1 MAPRHYVSQNL
12 DSQRSSFFADG
23 MLVVL
28 LLALA
33 NFLLH
38 LYFNDRYGYFRDELN
53 YMACGDH
60 LAWGYV
66 DHPPLIPFLMKLSR
80 LLLGDSM
87 RSIRMVPALAT
98 SAAVILTGMIVRELG
113 GHRFAMVLSA

>member
-1 MAPRHYVSQNL
+1 MKTTTDPAPAL
-12 DSQRSSFFADG
+12 DNQRQPFLADG
-23 MLVVL
+23 MIIVL
-28 LLALA
+28 LLAFA

-38 LYFNDRYGYFRDELN
+38 LYFNNGYGYFRDEFD

-60 LAWGYV
+60 LAWGSV

-87 RSIRMVPALAT
+87 RTIRMVPALAP
-98 SAAVILTGMIVRELG
+98 SAPVISPGM
-113 GHRFAMVLSA
+113 SAPDVGCRRVA